1 MNVNRNVNRNVNVN
15 QERESECERDGHSRP
30 PYSEHH
36 SFSSLPFSYL
46 SISISIVPSLTTSPC
61 KHVSNNFIHMS
72 TNQLQYVNFPQKGA
86 VWIIRNPAVT
96 GQMGEYCPWT
106 RLQDGIVANQ
116 VHLVVL
122 KFHSLRTFWRIGT
135 DLHILPA
142 CRVMRMDTRKV
153 LYSACPVSV
162 ITRESTI
169 QSAFWI
175 SICMPLGA
183 VAISANTHFTKVS
196 ELYPG
201 SYHCFT
207 RWASSTTKPTR
218 YDWSMSFLNVICH
231 FLFPRSCS
239 FLFTVQP

>member
-1 MNVNRNVNRNVNVN
+1 MWWMWIGTWTWT
-15 QERESECERDGHSRP
+15 QTWIETWIGHCTANTIFLTSIFI
-30 PYSEHH
+30 
-36 SFSSLPFSYL
+36 SFHFYFHFHCSWSYHFPL
-46 SISISIVPSLTTSPC
+46 QTRFC
-61 KHVSNNFIHMS
+61 WNNNFIHMS

-86 VWIIRNPAVT
+86 VWNPVVT
-96 GQMGEYCPWT
+96 GQMGEYCSWT

-122 KFHSLRTFWRIGT
+122 KFHSLYTFWRIGT

-142 CRVMRMDTRKV
+142 CRVIRMDTQKV

-175 SICMPLGA
+175 SICIPLGA
-183 VAISANTHFTKVS
+183 VAISANTHFTKAS
-196 ELYPG
+196 ELYAG

-218 YDWSMSFLNVICH
+218 YDWSMSFLNVTCH